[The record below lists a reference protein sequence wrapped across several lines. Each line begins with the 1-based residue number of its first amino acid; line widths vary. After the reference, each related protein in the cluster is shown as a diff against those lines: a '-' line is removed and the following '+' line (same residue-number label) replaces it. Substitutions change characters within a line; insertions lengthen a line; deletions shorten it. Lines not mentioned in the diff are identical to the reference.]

1 MHRGSKELRVEG
13 VTAVVELVFEV
24 FVSGGVG
31 RRDDGDTSDESW
43 ERQELLR
50 FEQTV
55 RLQLS
60 DRALPLTGYVTEG
73 I

>member
-1 MHRGSKELRVEG
+1 MEG

-31 RRDDGDTSDESW
+31 RRDDGDASDEGW
-43 ERQELLR
+43 KGQELLG

-60 DRALPLTGYVTEG
+60 DGPLPLTGDVAKG